1 MGADP
6 KPGDAKASKDNAFSQ
21 SEAKRQEA
29 LTHINKAGDL
39 RDSGD
44 LHGSDDEVAKA
55 WRALEEALTL
65 CPTNHRA
72 RFLLVSCSMN
82 QADYPRAEEEA
93 NSIYKA
99 LSTQQLKNMGDPLL
113 HLSIAHA
120 CKMQNKTDNAMTFAR
135 EATELYEHDPQ
146 PFMVLGELL
155 ERSGDHKEA
164 ERYCRNAL
172 LKSDSPDCKQPLSSH
187 NTVFT
192 LCCLSASLVRQD
204 QLSEAEKFA
213 IQATHV
219 DSNSTLPLKQLSE
232 VYYHQGRLSEAL
244 HIAER
249 AQTID
254 PDDPDIRERI
264 EATQQGSSDVGVGQ
278 IGSAQAA
285 SGDPSAASHDQA
297 HGGVGLTNGVVV
309 I

>member
-1 MGADP
+1 
-6 KPGDAKASKDNAFSQ
+6 
-21 SEAKRQEA
+21 
-29 LTHINKAGDL
+29 
-39 RDSGD
+39 
-44 LHGSDDEVAKA
+44 
-55 WRALEEALTL
+55 
-65 CPTNHRA
+65 
-72 RFLLVSCSMN
+72 MN

-93 NSIYKA
+93 SHIYDA
-99 LSTQQLKNMGDPLL
+99 LDTKQLKNMGDPLL

-120 CKMQNKTDNAMTFAR
+120 CKMQSKTEKAMKFAR

-155 ERSGDHKEA
+155 ERAMDHKEA
-164 ERYCRNAL
+164 ERYCRKAL

-232 VYYHQGRLSEAL
+232 VYYHQGRLDEAL

-249 AQTID
+249 AAKID
-254 PDDPDIRERI
+254 PDDPDIKERI
-264 EATQQGSSDVGVGQ
+264 DAVQSAEKPTGQSSAPASSGDQVAASNAQPEANQNGQVEVANASSGATQVSVQKSPRIDKPGT
-278 IGSAQAA
+278 
-285 SGDPSAASHDQA
+285 PRKDQA
-297 HGGVGLTNGVVV
+297 DTPDKDKEGCFVCCFDKEK
-309 I
+309 